1 MERSEFEKLY
11 QMEDDHWW
19 FVGKRRIA
27 RQMLRNVLPLSDTDR
42 FLDVG
47 CGTGGTLHF
56 LVDGGRPVG
65 ADISPVALSFCQR
78 RGKPVIVQASTTALP
93 FASETFALVTAFDL
107 LYHRQ
112 VRDDGAALLE
122 CARVCRRGAS
132 LLVTEPAFE
141 WLRSDHDEVY
151 HGRRR
156 YTVTQL
162 VNRIT
167 FAGFRVE
174 KASYANAFLFPLIL
188 AVRIKHQ
195 VLPPRQPES
204 DLKPLPPFLNRLFVA
219 IVSLEAALLAHVS
232 FPAGSSVICRA
243 LKR

>member
-11 QMEDDHWW
+11 QLEDNHWW

-27 RQMLRNVLPLSDTDR
+27 RQLLRNVLPLGDSDR

-56 LVDGGRPVG
+56 LVEGGQPVG
-65 ADISPVALSFCQR
+65 ADISPVALSLCQR
-78 RGKPVIVQASTTALP
+78 RGKPTIVQASAMALP
-93 FASETFALVTAFDL
+93 FADGAFALVTAFDL

-112 VRDDGAALLE
+112 VRDDGVALRE
-122 CARVCRRGAS
+122 CARVCGRGGA

-141 WLRSDHDEVY
+141 WLRSDHDDVY

-162 VNRIT
+162 VDRIT
-167 FAGFRVE
+167 SAGFRVE
-174 KASYANAFLFPLIL
+174 KASYANALLFPLIL
-188 AVRIKHQ
+188 AVRTKHQ
-195 VLPPRQPES
+195 ILPPRQPES
-204 DLKPLPPFLNRLFVA
+204 DLKPLAPFLNRLFVA

-243 LKR
+243 CKR

>member
-11 QMEDDHWW
+11 DMEDAHWW

-27 RQMLRNVLPLSDTDR
+27 RRLLRNVLPLGDTDR
-42 FLDVG
+42 SLDVG

-56 LVDGGRPVG
+56 LAEGGLPVG

-78 RGKPVIVQASTTALP
+78 RGKPAIVQASAMALP
-93 FASETFALVTAFDL
+93 FADQTFSLVTAFDL

-112 VRDDGAALLE
+112 VGDDGAALRE
-122 CARVCRRGAS
+122 CSRVCRRNGS

-156 YTVTQL
+156 YTVTEL
-162 VNRIT
+162 VDRVT
-167 FAGFRVE
+167 DAGFRVE
-174 KASYANAFLFPLIL
+174 KASYANALLFPLIL
-188 AVRIKHQ
+188 VVRAKHKI
-195 VLPPRQPES
+195 LPPRQPES

-232 FPAGSSVICRA
+232 FPAGSSVICQA